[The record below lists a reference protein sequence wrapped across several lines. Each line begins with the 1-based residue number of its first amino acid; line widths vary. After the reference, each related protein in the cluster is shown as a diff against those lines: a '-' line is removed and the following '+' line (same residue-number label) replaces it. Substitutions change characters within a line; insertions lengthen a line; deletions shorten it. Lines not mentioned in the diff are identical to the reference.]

1 MEYEISALKREIR
14 ITIDQ
19 NATSA
24 QLANLGD
31 IDTLSLEEIIESKIA
46 EAARSVEQNAPL
58 FLLDSG
64 KAFADSIGWNSEIG
78 IGGGYIHLP
87 DDFMRLISFQM
98 SDWSRPVTTAIS
110 EDDPQYELQSSRY
123 PGIRGCP
130 QNPIVAITQQ
140 PVGLVLE
147 FYSCTAGEHVYVKR
161 ARYIPFPKIVNG
173 SIELCEKLK
182 PAIVYYAAYLTALS
196 IGDSDLATS
205 MVTIS
210 KELMK

>member
-1 MEYEISALKREIR
+1 
-14 ITIDQ
+14 
-19 NATSA
+19 
-24 QLANLGD
+24 
-31 IDTLSLEEIIESKIA
+31 
-46 EAARSVEQNAPL
+46 
-58 FLLDSG
+58 
-64 KAFADSIGWNSEIG
+64 
-78 IGGGYIHLP
+78 
-87 DDFMRLISFQM
+87 M